1 MRLKLSGDY
10 GFVGT
15 HFIEYVKVPK
25 DLSPEQI
32 EAWAEEE
39 AKQYW
44 EQMCERMSLGYKIIE

>member
-10 GFVGT
+10 GFAGT
-15 HFIEYVKVPK
+15 HFIEYVEVPK

-39 AKQYW
+39 TKQYW
-44 EQMCERMSLGYKIIE
+44 EQMCERMSLGYKIVE